1 MAIKLGVEVSISG
14 GAAKDWGEWGG
25 TDISLFDTTPN
36 LSGSFIQ
43 MKNWQRWYRKLTFQ
57 LSRALKMW
65 PESLYLSYSNQTHFP
80 WRKGW
85 TFEIICHLLLTCQ
98 GYFRAPSELIYSEL
112 FWNWSI
118 CQSFIVQCTHSLAG
132 FGALPFLFAEIK
144 GVESMNQF
152 KQSDSNQSVWR
163 SKGANEPQFC
173 CKKDNFA
180 ISTSGVWHTVCT
192 S

>member
-1 MAIKLGVEVSISG
+1 MTKKLGIEVSISG

-57 LSRALKMW
+57 LSRALKTRHIFHGAKD
-65 PESLYLSYSNQTHFP
+65 EDLKLYV
-80 WRKGW
+80 
-85 TFEIICHLLLTCQ
+85 TCQ

-132 FGALPFLFAEIK
+132 FGALPFWFAEIK

-163 SKGANEPQFC
+163 SEGTNEPQFC